1 MPIFTPFTFS
11 NLTLRNRIV
20 MSPMCMNSSDD
31 SGTVQEFHRIH
42 YGTRAYG
49 GAGLIL
55 LEATAVEGAGRITNR
70 DLGIWNEQQAEGL
83 ASLVKTIHEGGAKA
97 GVQLA
102 HAGRKCT
109 VDYEQSVA
117 PSSFHFSA
125 DYRTPEEL
133 TQDGIDRCIE
143 RFKQAARRAYAAEFD
158 AIEIHAAHG
167 YLIHEFLSPLSNR
180 RTDQYNGSTDNRLR
194 FLREIIQAVRQVWP
208 AEKPLLVRLSASDYL
223 PGGLNIDETIRLVN
237 GIKADVDLF
246 DISSG
251 GLLPTPIE
259 ETTGYQVDFAAAIR
273 QKAQV
278 PVMAVGLITTREQS
292 EKIVAD
298 GQADLVALGRE
309 LLRNPYWPIIFDA
322 QRNAQ
327 SHLIPKPYRRAFAEA
342 YPK

>member
-31 SGTVQEFHRIH
+31 SGSVQEFHRIH

-133 TQDGIDRCIE
+133 TQD
-143 RFKQAARRAYAAEFD
+143 
-158 AIEIHAAHG
+158 
-167 YLIHEFLSPLSNR
+167 
-180 RTDQYNGSTDNRLR
+180 
-194 FLREIIQAVRQVWP
+194 
-208 AEKPLLVRLSASDYL
+208 
-223 PGGLNIDETIRLVN
+223 
-237 GIKADVDLF
+237 
-246 DISSG
+246 
-251 GLLPTPIE
+251 
-259 ETTGYQVDFAAAIR
+259 
-273 QKAQV
+273 
-278 PVMAVGLITTREQS
+278 
-292 EKIVAD
+292 
-298 GQADLVALGRE
+298 
-309 LLRNPYWPIIFDA
+309 
-322 QRNAQ
+322 
-327 SHLIPKPYRRAFAEA
+327 
-342 YPK
+342 